1 MIFSSLLPNPFFKFA
16 IEALKYKPID
26 TSESV
31 NTMFLRGLEG
41 FVAAIAPFNFTAIG
55 GNLAGTPAMMGCSV
69 LWKPSDTAML
79 SSWVVYKCL
88 RAAGVPAGVINF
100 VPADGPVFGKVTTSS
115 PHLAGIN
122 FTGSAATFKHIWR
135 EVGNNID
142 NYR

>member
-1 MIFSSLLPNPFFKFA
+1 M
-16 IEALKYKPID
+16 EALKYKPID

-88 RAAGVPAGVINF
+88 R
-100 VPADGPVFGKVTTSS
+100 
-115 PHLAGIN
+115 
-122 FTGSAATFKHIWR
+122 
-135 EVGNNID
+135 
-142 NYR
+142 